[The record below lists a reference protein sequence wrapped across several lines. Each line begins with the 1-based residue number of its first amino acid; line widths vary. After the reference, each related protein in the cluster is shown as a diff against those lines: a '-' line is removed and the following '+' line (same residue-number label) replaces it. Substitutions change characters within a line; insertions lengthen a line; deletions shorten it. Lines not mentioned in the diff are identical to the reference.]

1 MSKLIPESSRCPACG
16 TEHGV
21 TVFFNL
27 NGERVEDQVR
37 RIVDGTFEQVPC
49 TGCGATFRPE
59 HRMLY
64 SHYTQRTWIVMH
76 PLADRP
82 QYAVLERGVEIV
94 LAEQFAHAPRMVAD
108 GLIGARPRL
117 VFGQHML
124 SEAVRLAEE
133 RIDPA
138 LLEGAKL
145 FAIRRNISR
154 LGALPPFE
162 LCYEGT
168 EPSGEQRLAIH
179 ALAGTERLGE
189 LNLPADALAEAHA
202 AQPELAAGYPE
213 LFERPYVSAT
223 RYLFAAE

>member
-1 MSKLIPESSRCPACG
+1 MSKLIPESARCPACG
-16 TEHGV
+16 LEHGV
-21 TVFFNL
+21 TVFFSL

-49 TGCGATFRPE
+49 GGCGATFRPE

-64 SHYTQRTWIVMH
+64 SHFTQRTWIVMH

-82 QYAVLERGVEIV
+82 QYALLERGVEIV
-94 LAEQFAHAPRMVAD
+94 LAEQFAYAPRMVAD
-108 GLIGARPRL
+108 GLAGARPRL

-179 ALAGTERLGE
+179 ALAGVERFGE
-189 LNLPADALAEAHA
+189 LHLPGDALAEAHA
-202 AQPELAAGYPE
+202 AQSELDARYPE

-223 RYLFAAE
+223 RYLFAAA

>member
-1 MSKLIPESSRCPACG
+1 MSKLIPESARCPACG
-16 TEHGV
+16 LDQGV
-21 TVFFNL
+21 TVFFSL
-27 NGERVEDQVR
+27 NGERVEHQVR
-37 RIVDGTFEQVPC
+37 QIVDGTFEQIPC
-49 TGCGATFRPE
+49 SGCGAAFRPE

-64 SHYTQRTWIVMH
+64 SHFTQRTWIVMH

-82 QYAVLERGVEIV
+82 QHAMLERGVEIV
-94 LAEQFAHAPRMVAD
+94 LAEQFGYAPRMVAD
-108 GLIGARPRL
+108 GLAGARPRL

-138 LLEGAKL
+138 LLEAAKL
-145 FAIRRNISR
+145 FAVRRNISR

-168 EPSGEQRLAIH
+168 APSGEQRLAIH
-179 ALAGTERLGE
+179 ALAGIERFGE
-189 LNLPADALAEAHA
+189 LHLPADALAEAHA
-202 AQPELAAGYPE
+202 AQPELAARYPE

-223 RYLFAAE
+223 RYLFAAG

>member
-1 MSKLIPESSRCPACG
+1 MSKLIPESARCPACG
-16 TEHGV
+16 LDQGV
-21 TVFFNL
+21 TVFFSL
-27 NGERVEDQVR
+27 NGERVDHQVR
-37 RIVDGTFEQVPC
+37 QIIDGTFEQIPC
-49 TGCGATFRPE
+49 SGCGATFRPE

-64 SHYTQRTWIVMH
+64 SHFTQRTWIVMH

-82 QYAVLERGVEIV
+82 QHAVLERGVELV
-94 LAEQFAHAPRMVAD
+94 LAEQFAYAPRMVAD
-108 GLIGARPRL
+108 GLAGARPRL

-124 SEAVRLAEE
+124 SEAVRLAEA

-162 LCYEGT
+162 LCYEAT
-168 EPSGEQRLAIH
+168 EPSGEQRLAIF
-179 ALAGTERLGE
+179 ALADLERLGD
-189 LNLPADALAEAHA
+189 LHLPADALAEAHA
-202 AQPELAAGYPE
+202 AQPELQVRYPE

-223 RYLFAAE
+223 RYLFAAG